1 MSAPVMDN
9 SSTTRSREVAQRLF
23 QTNLELEEARRKAV
37 KLKIPSDQNAWSQ
50 MRDNFET
57 IILEDH
63 DFSEKHG
70 VEYSLW
76 QLHHRKIDEYR
87 AHLSA
92 ASTAAQGGKVPSR
105 PDRTKKIF
113 SSFKSFLSEA
123 SGFYHDLILKIRAKY
138 GLPLGYF
145 SEGPENQAIL
155 SKDIKKSSDTKK
167 ALISCHRCL
176 IFLGDLARYK
186 GMYGEGDSASRDYA
200 AASSYYMQ
208 AASLWP
214 SSGNPHHQLAI
225 LSICTDENELTT
237 IYRYFRS
244 LAVENPLLTARDN
257 LIVAFEKNRQ
267 KCSQLPANPK
277 TNPLKIRMTGRGRGY
292 TGVLAKNVKSEDVP
306 VKERELGVPEIFN
319 AFCIRFVRLNGIL
332 YTRTSLETFGE
343 IFSSAVND
351 LTELL
356 SSGPDEGLNFGTD
369 AADNGMFLLKLVA
382 ILIFSVYN
390 VSRESESQ
398 SYAEILQRSV
408 LLQNAFTAA
417 FEFMGSILKRCTEL
431 HDATSSYLLPTIL
444 VFIEWLACHPD
455 IASGVEVEEKQASAR
470 SIFWSYFVSL
480 MNRLL
485 LSGLVASGGE
495 EDACFFDMSRYDE
508 GETENRL
515 ALWED
520 FELRGFVPLAPA
532 QLILNFSGKH
542 SYVSDGSSK
551 EKKSRIQR
559 ILGAGKAL
567 TSVVSVDQKKI
578 YFDSKMK
585 KYILGDHLPSHED
598 EFQASYS
605 NFSKPNGITSV
616 EDYPLDN
623 NVIAGGIQSK
633 AQLCSE
639 GEEDEVI
646 VFKPTVAEKPS
657 NGLKSSVHD
666 VVQPFQVSSP
676 NGLQPSGY
684 EIPQSGQSSSSDW
697 QNYLRPLSA
706 PLVDNPKS
714 AFPASSYIHSTPVNT
729 VQQPVLPA
737 SESSVYMNPL
747 RVSALQQPLQSVSVA
762 NSTASILQQP
772 LQHVNPTSKWVMNQ
786 ETFFSD
792 GLQNMRIT
800 DDGLGSQRGMWGGL
814 SAIQPTFPSIPFSGS
829 AVSDHGS
836 LVSNQTKA
844 AETIIP
850 SNLDAFLAAAASSD
864 GLALSSSSTLPVNSW
879 KAPVGR
885 PVRRLG
891 PPPGFNAVPSKQ
903 KLEDAISSSVSKDQS
918 ALVDDYS
925 WLDGYSSANNG
936 VTTVDSFN
944 YATNNMQ
951 PQVTSSAGNNLNGV
965 MSFPFPGKQVPLL
978 PAQVESNN
986 TWDDYRLIPHL
997 KQGNQEPG
1005 PVLDQAQ
1012 SLWPNYY
1019 V

>member
-292 TGVLAKNVKSEDVP
+292 TGVLAKN
-306 VKERELGVPEIFN
+306 LGVPEIFN

-605 NFSKPNGITSV
+605 NFSKPNSITSV

-676 NGLQPSGY
+676 MV
-684 EIPQSGQSSSSDW
+684 SS
-697 QNYLRPLSA
+697 R
-706 PLVDNPKS
+706 S

-814 SAIQPTFPSIPFSGS
+814 SAI
-829 AVSDHGS
+829 H

-936 VTTVDSFN
+936 VDELSF
-944 YATNNMQ
+944 
-951 PQVTSSAGNNLNGV
+951 S
-965 MSFPFPGKQVPLL
+965 GKQVPLL

-1019 V
+1019 VAKNLSGDWLVAWCLLMSSASIFQSFQYSPISFLFSRLNKCCGLLAGFSLQNITSATVL